1 MKIAMIASEVVPF
14 AKTGG
19 LADVVGALPLVLE
32 DCGQEVIIIMPGYKC
47 VKDGKIKLAR
57 VSKDVSSAVIGKDT
71 RVYFIENDSYFNRD
85 GLYVDKNGDYKDNLE
100 RFSFF
105 CRRAMDLLKEI
116 DFCADILHLH
126 DWQASLAAVYL
137 KNLYS
142 KDNFYSRM
150 KSILTIHNL
159 GYQGLFPGDEF
170 EKLGLESGLFSVSGL
185 EFYGKLNLL
194 KGGIIFSD
202 FITTVS
208 PTYAEEI
215 QGPELG
221 FGLDGLLRQRK
232 DALSGIVNGLDYY
245 VWDPNTDNFIMQN
258 FSAKNIEEKS
268 FNKEDLQ
275 STCGLPVDKDI
286 PVLGIVSRLVEAK
299 GLDIIAQGLDD
310 LCKMDVQ
317 LVILGIGDL
326 KYHQFLAAAQK
337 KYPKK
342 ISLNLKFDDPLAH
355 KIYAGS
361 DIFLMLSEYE
371 PCGLGQLISLHYG
384 TIPLVFKTGGLADTI
399 NKNNGFLLTKRNK
412 EEFLKLLK
420 KALTVFKDK
429 KKWMRLVHNAM
440 KCNFSWEASAKK
452 YIQLYAQAKES

>member
-32 DCGQEVIIIMPGYKC
+32 DCGEEVIVIMPRYKC
-47 VKDGKIKLAR
+47 VKEGKFKISR
-57 VSKDVSSAVIGKDT
+57 VSKDVSSSVIGKGIK
-71 RVYFIENDSYFNRD
+71 VYFIENDLYFNRE
-85 GLYVDKNGDYKDNLE
+85 GFYVDKNGDYKDNLE
-100 RFSFF
+100 RFAFF
-105 CRRAMDLLKEI
+105 CRRGLDLLKEI
-116 DFCADILHLH
+116 DFAADILHLH

-142 KDNFYSRM
+142 KDVFYSRM

-159 GYQGLFPGDEF
+159 GYQGIFSGDEF
-170 EKLGLESGLFSVSGL
+170 EKLGLDSGLFSVSAL
-185 EFYGKLNLL
+185 EFYGRINLL

-202 FITTVS
+202 LINTVS
-208 PTYAEEI
+208 PTYAREI
-215 QGPELG
+215 QTEELG

-232 DALSGIVNGLDYY
+232 DYLSGIVNGLDYY

-258 FSAKNIEEKS
+258 FSAKNIEDKS

-275 STCGLPVDKDI
+275 SKCSLPVDKNI

-299 GLDIIAQGLDD
+299 GLDVLSKSLDE
-310 LCKMDVQ
+310 LCKMDAQ
-317 LVILGIGDL
+317 LIILGMGDL
-326 KYHQFLAAAQK
+326 KYHQLLTAAQK

-342 ISLNLKFDDPLAH
+342 ISVNLKFDDPLAH

-420 KALTVFKDK
+420 KAVTVFKDK
-429 KKWMRLVHNAM
+429 KKWMLLAHNAM

-452 YIQLYAQAKES
+452 YIQLYVKAKES

>member
-32 DCGQEVIIIMPGYKC
+32 DCAQEVIIIMPGYKC

-170 EKLGLESGLFSVSGL
+170 EKLGLDNSLFSVSGL

-275 STCGLPVDKDI
+275 SICGLPVDKDI

-299 GLDIIAQGLDD
+299 GLDIITQGLDD

-326 KYHQFLAAAQK
+326 KYHQLLAAAQK

-452 YIQLYAQAKES
+452 YIQLYVQAKES

>member
-32 DCGQEVIIIMPGYKC
+32 DCGQEVIVIMPRYKC
-47 VKDGKIKLAR
+47 IKEGKFKTSR
-57 VSKDVSSAVIGKDT
+57 VFKDVSSAVIGNNTK
-71 RVYFIENDSYFNRD
+71 VFFLENDLYFNRG
-85 GLYVDKNGDYKDNLE
+85 GLYVDKNGDYQDNLE
-100 RFSFF
+100 RFAFF
-105 CRRAMDLLKEI
+105 CRRALDLLKEI
-116 DFCADILHLH
+116 DFPADILHLH
-126 DWQASLAAVYL
+126 DWQSSLVAVYL
-137 KNLYS
+137 KNLYAE
-142 KDNFYSRM
+142 DRFYSKM

-159 GYQGLFPGDEF
+159 GYQGLFAEDEF
-170 EKLGLESGLFSVSGL
+170 GKLGLESNLFSVSGL
-185 EFYGKLNLL
+185 EFYGRINLL
-194 KGGIIFSD
+194 KGGIVFAD
-202 FITTVS
+202 FINTVS

-215 QGPELG
+215 KSEELG
-221 FGLDGLLRQRK
+221 FGLDGLLRERK
-232 DALSGIVNGLDYY
+232 DVLSGIVNGLDYY
-245 VWDPNTDNFIMQN
+245 VWDPNTDNFIMHN
-258 FSAKNIEEKS
+258 FSAKTIEDKS
-268 FNKEDLQ
+268 FNKGDLQ
-275 STCGLPVDKDI
+275 AICGLAVNKDI

-299 GLDIIAQGLDD
+299 GMDILTQGLDE

-317 LVILGIGDL
+317 LVILGMGDL
-326 KYHQFLAAAQK
+326 KYHQILSAAQR

-361 DIFLMLSEYE
+361 DIFLMLSKYE

-399 NKNNGFLLTKRNK
+399 NKNNGFLLTTHNK

-420 KALTVFKDK
+420 KAVAVFKDK
-429 KKWMRLVHNAM
+429 KKWMHLVNNAL

-452 YIQLYAQAKES
+452 YIQLYAKAKES

>member
-1 MKIAMIASEVVPF
+1 MKIAMVASEAVPF

-32 DCGQEVIIIMPGYKC
+32 DCGQEVIVIIPRYKC
-47 VKDGKIKLAR
+47 VKDGKFKTSR
-57 VSKDVSSAVIGKDT
+57 VSKDVSSATIGKNIK
-71 RVYFIENDSYFNRD
+71 VYFIENDLYFNRD
-85 GLYVDKNGDYKDNLE
+85 GLYGDKNGDYKDNLE

-105 CRRAMDLLKEI
+105 CRRTLELLKEI
-116 DFCADILHLH
+116 DFAADILHLH
-126 DWQASLAAVYL
+126 DWQASLVAVYL

-142 KDNFYSRM
+142 KEAFYNRM

-159 GYQGLFPGDEF
+159 GYQGLFAKDEF
-170 EKLGLESGLFSVSGL
+170 VKLGLEGSLFSVSGI
-185 EFYGKLNLL
+185 EFYDQVNLL

-202 FITTVS
+202 FINTVS

-215 QGPELG
+215 QSEELG

-232 DALSGIVNGLDYY
+232 DVLSGIVNGLDYY
-245 VWDPNTDNFIMQN
+245 VWDPNTDRLIVQN
-258 FSAKNIEEKS
+258 FSMQTIEDKS
-268 FNKEDLQ
+268 FNKENLQ
-275 STCGLPVDKDI
+275 AICGLPVNKDVPI
-286 PVLGIVSRLVEAK
+286 LGIVSRLVEAK
-299 GLDIIAQGLDD
+299 GFDILSQGLDEI
-310 LCKMDVQ
+310 CKMDVQ
-317 LVILGIGDL
+317 LVILGLGDL
-326 KYHQFLAAAQK
+326 KYHQILAAAQK

-355 KIYAGS
+355 KIYASS
-361 DIFLMLSEYE
+361 DIFLMLSKYE

-399 NKNNGFLLTKRNK
+399 NKNNGFVFTSHTK
-412 EEFLKLLK
+412 EEFLKLVK
-420 KALTVFKDK
+420 KAVLIFKDK
-429 KKWMRLVHNAM
+429 KKWTRLIHNAM

>member
-32 DCGQEVIIIMPGYKC
+32 DCGEEVIVIMPRYKC
-47 VKDGKIKLAR
+47 VKEGKFKISR
-57 VSKDVSSAVIGKDT
+57 VSKDVSSSVIGKGIK
-71 RVYFIENDSYFNRD
+71 VYFIENDLYFNRE
-85 GLYVDKNGDYKDNLE
+85 GFYVDKNGDYKDNLE
-100 RFSFF
+100 RFAFF
-105 CRRAMDLLKEI
+105 CRRGLDLLKEI
-116 DFCADILHLH
+116 DFAADILHLH

-142 KDNFYSRM
+142 KDVFYSRM

-159 GYQGLFPGDEF
+159 GYQGIFSGDEF
-170 EKLGLESGLFSVSGL
+170 EKLGLDSGLFSVSAL
-185 EFYGKLNLL
+185 EFYGRINLL

-202 FITTVS
+202 FINTVS
-208 PTYAEEI
+208 PTYAREI
-215 QGPELG
+215 QTEELG

-232 DALSGIVNGLDYY
+232 DYLSGIVNGLDYY

-258 FSAKNIEEKS
+258 FSAKNIEDKS

-275 STCGLPVDKDI
+275 SKCGLPVDKNI

-299 GLDIIAQGLDD
+299 GLDILSKSLDE
-310 LCKMDVQ
+310 LCKMDAQ
-317 LVILGIGDL
+317 LIILGMGDL
-326 KYHQFLAAAQK
+326 KYHQLLTAAQK

-342 ISLNLKFDDPLAH
+342 ISVNLKFDDPLAH

-420 KALTVFKDK
+420 KAVTVFKDK
-429 KKWMRLVHNAM
+429 KKWMLLAHNAM

-452 YIQLYAQAKES
+452 YIQLYVKAKES